1 MKDHDHILQ
10 NLLNF
15 GLEISQIKDID
26 VLLEKILGEARS
38 FTGCDAGTIY
48 VKEGDWLYARYSQ
61 NDTLNVQLAEHRK
74 SVYTNIIIPVDNSS
88 IAGYVAATGKQLNIK
103 DVYEL
108 GSSLPYSFNHS
119 FDTMTGYRTIS
130 QLVLPL
136 TSMRGETVGVLQLIN
151 AKDADNQVI
160 PFDSDDESGISYFG
174 VTAANAV
181 ERAKMT
187 REIILRMNRMAEL
200 RDPKETGPHVK
211 RVAAYSVAL
220 YESWAARKGLPQQ
233 EVDRTR
239 DILRMA
245 AMLHDVGKVAISDN
259 ILKKPG
265 RFTPEEYDIMKLHT
279 VYGARL
285 FPDIYSELDAS
296 AADVALNHHE
306 RWDGNGYPGHISLAT
321 LKALPG
327 YEKEDGTARGK
338 KGEEIPLFG
347 RIVAIADVYDAL
359 SNRRYYKEA
368 WDASAVLEE
377 LKKMPA
383 PLLTR
388 IWWRY
393 SWRIS
398 TPYFRY
404 QPSSRMI
411 PTTADKCLYLSLSGS
426 VLNKEAILIQLRSLT

>member
-1 MKDHDHILQ
+1 MKSYNETLQ

-15 GLEISQIKDID
+15 GLDISQIKDID
-26 VLLEKILGEARS
+26 VLLEKILSEARN

-48 VKEGDWLYARYSQ
+48 IKEGDWLYARYSQ
-61 NDTLNVQLAEHRK
+61 NDTLHTQRHGSHRK
-74 SVYTNIIIPVDNSS
+74 SVYTSITIPVDNNS
-88 IAGYVAATGKQLNIK
+88 IAGYVAATGTQLNIP
-103 DVYEL
+103 DVYRL
-108 GSSLPYSFNHS
+108 DPGLPYSFNSS
-119 FDTMTGYRTIS
+119 FDAMTGYRTVS

-151 AKDADNQVI
+151 AKDANNWAI

-174 VTAANAV
+174 VTAANAI

-187 REIILRMNRMAEL
+187 REIILRMNRMAEM
-200 RDPKETGPHVK
+200 RDPKETGPHVN

-220 YESWAARKGLPQQ
+220 YEGWAARKNLPQE
-233 EVDRTR
+233 EVDQTR

-265 RFTPEEYDIMKLHT
+265 RFTPEEYEIMKLHT

-285 FPDIYSELDAS
+285 FPDIYSELDES

-321 LKALPG
+321 LKPLPG
-327 YEKEDGTARGK
+327 YEKEDGTPRGK

-359 SNRRYYKEA
+359 SNRRCYKEA
-368 WDASAVLEE
+368 WDADEVLGE
-377 LKKMPA
+377 LRKDA
-383 PLLTR
+383 G
-388 IWWRY
+388 
-393 SWRIS
+393 
-398 TPYFRY
+398 
-404 QPSSRMI
+404 
-411 PTTADKCLYLSLSGS
+411 TAFDPELVEIFLE
-426 VLNKEAILIQLRSLT
+426 NIDTIRQIAAQFPDDADAH